1 MKTVTF
7 SVLSVVLH
15 RGQVWRG
22 LIYNS
27 LQRRHTDRH
36 LPQHCDS
43 VPSDNLPP
51 TARCHYFLHIGP
63 FQGRKTRFD
72 SPRVWAKS
80 SNRPGPNWNPEVFGD
95 GSRVWDQRWDRHW
108 DSAGGRSYSGPRAKD
123 EGLEIFSK
131 VLKWWRN
138 TAVFLTLAGNENIHT
153 SYFLS
158 GRVYRRSTR
167 LLLLSWMHSAAF
179 IQRGIKCQ
187 KQTLPCKLI
196 KNLSKSLGWLWRG
209 GVFCSITSV
218 LQMWISCW

>member
-36 LPQHCDS
+36 LPQHRDS

-95 GSRVWDQRWDRHW
+95 GCEIR
-108 DSAGGRSYSGPRAKD
+108 GGIITEILQEVVRIQGQELKTKASKSSPKFWNGEETQLYFSPWPEMKTYT
-123 EGLEIFSK
+123 LHIFSQAEF
-131 VLKWWRN
+131 
-138 TAVFLTLAGNENIHT
+138 TEG
-153 SYFLS
+153 
-158 GRVYRRSTR
+158 
-167 LLLLSWMHSAAF
+167 
-179 IQRGIKCQ
+179 QRGSFYFRECTQQLLYKEE
-187 KQTLPCKLI
+187 L
-196 KNLSKSLGWLWRG
+196 NVKSRRYHAN
-209 GVFCSITSV
+209 
-218 LQMWISCW
+218 

>member
-1 MKTVTF
+1 MDLFIIHYNDDTQIVICLNTVTAF
-7 SVLSVVLH
+7 H
-15 RGQVWRG
+15 Q
-22 LIYNS
+22 II
-27 LQRRHTDRH
+27 
-36 LPQHCDS
+36 C
-43 VPSDNLPP
+43 LPP
-51 TARCHYFLHIGP
+51 LGVTISRTSDP
-63 FQGRKTRFD
+63 FKAERLDLILQE
-72 SPRVWAKS
+72 SEPRLPT
-80 SNRPGPNWNPEVFGD
+80 RPGPNWNPEVFGD

-196 KNLSKSLGWLWRG
+196 KNVSKSLGWLWRG

>member
-72 SPRVWAKS
+72 SPRVWATS
-80 SNRPGPNWNPEVFGD
+80 SNRPGSNWNPEVFGD

-108 DSAGGRSYSGPRAKD
+108 DSAGGRSYSRPRAKD

-138 TAVFLTLAGNENIHT
+138 TAVYFSPWPEMKTYTLHIFSQAEFTEG
-153 SYFLS
+153 
-158 GRVYRRSTR
+158 
-167 LLLLSWMHSAAF
+167 
-179 IQRGIKCQ
+179 QRGSFYFRECTQQLLYKEE
-187 KQTLPCKLI
+187 L
-196 KNLSKSLGWLWRG
+196 NVKSRRYHAN
-209 GVFCSITSV
+209 
-218 LQMWISCW
+218 